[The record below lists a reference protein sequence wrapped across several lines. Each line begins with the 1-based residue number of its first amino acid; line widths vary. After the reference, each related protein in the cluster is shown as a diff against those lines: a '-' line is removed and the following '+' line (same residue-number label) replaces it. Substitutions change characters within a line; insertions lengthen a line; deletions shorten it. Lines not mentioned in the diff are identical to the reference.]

1 MYQAMTLACKVM
13 LRYER
18 LKSQM
23 NSGVII
29 AVTRSHTHWRGGKG
43 GKGKKGRKE
52 VSAGGAKVGP
62 EGRGRAPPASAQA

>member
-43 GKGKKGRKE
+43 GKGKEGKE
-52 VSAGGAKVGP
+52 VYEGKEEGKG
-62 EGRGRAPPASAQA
+62 EGRGREVATD